1 MSGDSPSPRVG
12 QDKSSTASSRDQSNR
27 RFALRSGSNP
37 QRKGSGR
44 SMSNSAGADDGRLVL
59 VVAFLVTSLIAG
71 VFAAAIA
78 MPTLG
83 AASIVAKT
91 AIDAFESF
99 PDELSDPVLPQRSE
113 IVDANGKRIA
123 YLYEQNREVVP
134 LKKIAPVMQEAMIA
148 IEDARFYEHN
158 GVDVRGTIRALATNQ
173 SSGEIRQ
180 GGSSIT
186 QQYVKMILLNSAKNE
201 EAQAAA
207 VEQSIERK
215 LREARYA
222 IAMEKTKTKDE
233 ILEGYLN
240 IAYYGSGAYGVE
252 AAAQTYFNKP
262 AKKLKLVEAA
272 TIAGTVQQPS
282 AFDPVRNPKDSA
294 ERRNEVLLAMRKLGY
309 ITPTEYQE
317 AADTKV
323 KSYLDHKVYVN
334 GCPTSD
340 SPYFCD
346 YSLNYI
352 RNEPAF
358 GATRRE
364 RIDLLRTGGLVIK
377 TTLTP
382 QAQRSADSAVKNRIP
397 VGDPSNKAAA
407 ISMVQPGTGKVLA
420 MTQNTEWGRKGAG
433 KTAYNYNVRK
443 SEGGTLGMQSGS
455 TFKPFTLAAALE
467 KGISPSIA
475 ITSPSEKTF
484 YGFRDCDGYNFPP
497 YTVKGGG
504 GVETMYSGTKGS
516 INTFFVGL
524 EQMVSL
530 CRQAEI
536 AEALG
541 IRKGNGKKLNRVPS
555 FVLGANEVV
564 PLDMAGAYAA
574 FANDGVWCKPNPIDS
589 IKQSK
594 GKAVYKFQ
602 SQCRRVLSS
611 YVADTITTLLRG
623 PVTGGGTFPGA
634 SFGRPIAGKTGTTD
648 TSSAVWFVGYTPQI
662 AAAVWVGDPRGGYR
676 YPLNYVVI
684 NGSYYSTVY
693 GATIPG
699 PIWRSAMSGAHSGLP
714 YRGFGGG
721 PRDYDIRLDATDDKK
736 KDKDKDKQPAGD
748 DENTLTLDELEE
760 LQNLPEF
767 TFE

>member
-12 QDKSSTASSRDQSNR
+12 QDKMSTASSRDQSNG
-27 RFALRSGSNP
+27 RFTLRSGD
-37 QRKGSGR
+37 R
-44 SMSNSAGADDGRLVL
+44 SANRAGAEDGRLVL
-59 VVAFLVTSLIAG
+59 VVAFLVTSLVAG

-83 AASIVAKT
+83 AASILAKT
-91 AIDAFESF
+91 AIDAFESY
-99 PDELSDPVLPQRSE
+99 PKELSDPVLSQRSE

-123 YLYEQNREVVP
+123 YLYDQNREVVP

-180 GGSSIT
+180 GGSTIT
-186 QQYVKMILLNSAKNE
+186 QQYVKQILLNSASNE
-201 EAQAAA
+201 EEQAAA
-207 VEQSIERK
+207 TEQRVERK

-240 IAYYGSGAYGVE
+240 IAYYGSGAHGIEV
-252 AAAQTYFNKP
+252 AAQTYFNKP
-262 AKKLKLVEAA
+262 ARKLKLVEAA
-272 TIAGTVQQPS
+272 TIAGTVQQPG
-282 AFDPVRNPKDSA
+282 AFDPVRNPKDST

-317 AADTKV
+317 AVDTKM
-323 KSYLDHKVYVN
+323 KSYLDHKVFVN

-364 RIDLLRTGGLVIK
+364 RINLLRTGGLVIK

-420 MTQNTEWGRKGAG
+420 MTQNTEWGRKGQG

-443 SEGGTLGMQSGS
+443 SEGGTIGMQSGS

-467 KGISPSIA
+467 KGISPSVA
-475 ITSPSEKTF
+475 ITSPSQKTF
-484 YGFRDCDGYNFPP
+484 YGFRDCDGYNLPP

-516 INTFFVGL
+516 INTFFVG
-524 EQMVSL
+524 
-530 CRQAEI
+530 
-536 AEALG
+536 
-541 IRKGNGKKLNRVPS
+541 
-555 FVLGANEVV
+555 V

-589 IKQSK
+589 IKRTQ
-594 GKAVYKFQ
+594 GKKVYKFQ

-623 PVTGGGTFPGA
+623 PVSGGGTYPGA

-714 YRGFGGG
+714 YRGFGGD

-736 KDKDKDKQPAGD
+736 KKKDKDKQPAGD
-748 DENTLTLDELEE
+748 DQNTLTLDELEE